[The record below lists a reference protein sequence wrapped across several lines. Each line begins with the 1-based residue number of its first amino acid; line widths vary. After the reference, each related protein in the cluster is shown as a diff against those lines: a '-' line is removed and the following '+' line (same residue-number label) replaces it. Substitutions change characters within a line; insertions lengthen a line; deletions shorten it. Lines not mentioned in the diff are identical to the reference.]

1 MVMLKNVIAPPGLNG
16 GFVRLRLAARRT
28 KHDDPL
34 GCRALASAL
43 GGQTNSGGMT
53 MDIFS
58 IAAILV
64 GLSALFGYI
73 NHRFLRLPHTIGLV
87 VVALAA
93 SLSIIGFD
101 LVSPTADIGVR
112 VTGVLQEIDFNKTLM
127 HGMLSFLLFAGALH
141 ADFSAFTSMRM
152 TIGTMAVVGTMI
164 STFVVAL
171 LMWFLLGAF
180 GLEFPF
186 IWALVFGALISPTDP
201 VAVLSLFQTVKVPD
215 TLKAKMSGE
224 SLFNDG
230 GGVVVFTVVVAIAV
244 SGGDH
249 GGPMGP
255 REIVELFFTEAVGG
269 AVLGLA
275 AGYIGY
281 RAMYGIDEPSL
292 EVLITLGLVMGTYAL
307 ALSLHM
313 SGPIAMVVA
322 GLFIGN
328 RGVKYAMSEETREY
342 VLTFWKLIDEILNS
356 VLFLLIG
363 LEVFVVAASL
373 DLLAFALLAIPVTLF
388 ARSLSVAVPIAILSR
403 WTTFTKGAVPVLIWG
418 GLRGGIAV
426 ALALSLPDTEYKAAI
441 LSITY
446 GVVLFSI
453 IVQGLTV
460 KPLVERFVR

>member
-1 MVMLKNVIAPPGLNG
+1 M
-16 GFVRLRLAARRT
+16 
-28 KHDDPL
+28 
-34 GCRALASAL
+34 S
-43 GGQTNSGGMT
+43 
-53 MDIFS
+53 IFT

-73 NHRFLRLPHTIGLV
+73 NHRFLHLPHTIGLV
-87 VVALAA
+87 VIALAA

-101 LVSPTADIGVR
+101 LIQPSFHIGKQ
-112 VTGVLQEIDFNKTLM
+112 VTGVLRQIDFNETLM

-141 ADFSAFTSMRM
+141 ADFSSFKSRRL
-152 TIGTMAVVGTMI
+152 TIGVMACLGTLI
-164 STFVVAL
+164 STFVVGVM
-171 LMWFLLGAF
+171 MWFLLSLF
-180 GLEFPF
+180 GFEFPF

-201 VAVLSLFQTVKVPD
+201 VAVLSLFKIVDVPD
-215 TLKAKMSGE
+215 TIQAKMVGE

-230 GGVVVFTVVVAIAV
+230 IGIVIFTVVVAIAIADGEQ
-244 SGGDH
+244 SGN
-249 GGPMGP
+249 MGAV
-255 REIVELFFTEAVGG
+255 EIIKLFFTEAVGG

-281 RAMYGIDEPSL
+281 RAMFGINEPSL
-292 EVLITLGLVMGTYAL
+292 EVLITLALVMVTYAIAL
-307 ALSLHM
+307 ALDM
-313 SGPIAMVVA
+313 SGPIAMVIA

-328 RGVKYAMSEETREY
+328 RGVKYAMSEKTREY
-342 VLTFWKLIDEILNS
+342 VLTFWTLIDEILNS

-363 LEVFVVAASL
+363 LEVLVVAKSI
-373 DLLAFALLAIPVTLF
+373 DLLEVTLLAIPVTIF
-388 ARSLSVAVPIAILSR
+388 ARSLSVAIPIAILSH
-403 WTTFTKGAVPVLIWG
+403 WKTFTKGAVPVLIWG

-460 KPLVERFVR
+460 KPLIKRMVR